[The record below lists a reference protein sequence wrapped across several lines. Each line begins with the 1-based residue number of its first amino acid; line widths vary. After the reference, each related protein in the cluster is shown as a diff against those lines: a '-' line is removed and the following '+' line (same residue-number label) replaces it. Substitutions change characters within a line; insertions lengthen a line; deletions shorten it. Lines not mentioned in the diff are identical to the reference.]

1 MARLRRFAFRLL
13 AFVRPAAAERELAR
27 EIDAHL
33 ALLADEYER
42 RGMTRED
49 ARLAARRALGGV
61 DQAKERHRDARSF
74 PWLEDLRRDVPYAWR
89 SFARN
94 SAFTVVAVVTLAL
107 GIGANTAIFT
117 VVNAVL
123 LKPLNYSEHSH
134 RLVRLMAHMP
144 PGDASAAASTGFA
157 RRVPVGMSG
166 SEIAELRTRTR
177 ALSHIG
183 TVGPTMM
190 GLTGHEDAGRL
201 QGARVSASVFPLLE
215 ARPLLGRT
223 ILSEDESPG
232 RDAVVL
238 LSHAAWQR
246 YFGGDAAILGRTL
259 ILNSVLGPRTQ
270 REYTVIGVM
279 PADFRFP
286 NSVTEFWMPLVT
298 SPRAEGAVMRGPLLG
313 RLADGMSLEAA
324 VGELGPIVRE
334 LRSHS
339 PQVRYE
345 LVREQ
350 DEMVAPVRPALI
362 VLTVAV
368 GCVLLIACVNVANL
382 LLART
387 AARQREVAVRAALG
401 AGRGRLIRQMLTES
415 VLLAV
420 LGGLGGV
427 VLAIG
432 GVRLLRSLA
441 ATLGRFDVGSGVAS
455 VTFPRLDEVGV
466 DPSVFAFTG
475 LLSVLTGVLFGLA
488 PAVRSSLSDPIE
500 AIRNGAGRVR
510 GMGGGLVVLQIA
522 LATVLLVGGALL
534 VRSFLNLSRVNTGYD
549 AANVLTFQVALPV
562 ARYPDDRL
570 RPFAEE
576 VVSRLRSIPG
586 VRAAAYANQLPLVAL
601 RDSLGGLWKTP
612 STDRKPVPG
621 AVDARFVSRDYFAAM
636 GIAVIA
642 GRGFADSD
650 GAGQPRVLV
659 VNEELARRD
668 FAGESPIGQQ
678 VFIGRDPTPWQV
690 VGIVANVRQF
700 GLDREPE
707 PQFFADLRQW
717 SGGMPLFPVGAY
729 YAVRTNGDPDAIVS
743 TLRGIVLQLDPE
755 AALFNVAG
763 MEALVASTISRPRM
777 YAVLLGIFAG
787 VGVTLAVI
795 GIYGVMAFGVTQR
808 TREFGVRMALG
819 AKRGDVMSLV
829 LRQGLALAA
838 VGIALGLA
846 GASAAT
852 RYLEGMLFGLTP
864 LDRPTFAVVAL
875 LFAIVAAAAAYVP
888 ARRATRVEPI
898 VALRCE

>member
-1 MARLRRFAFRLL
+1 VARLRWFALRLL
-13 AFVRPAAAERELAR
+13 AFVRPAVAEGELAR

-33 ALLADEYER
+33 ALLEDEYQR
-42 RGMTRED
+42 RGMTPDD

-61 DQAKERHRDARSF
+61 DQAKERHREARSF
-74 PWLEDLRRDVPYAWR
+74 PWLEDLLRDVPYAWR

-94 SAFTVVAVVTLAL
+94 PGFTIVAVLTLAL
-107 GIGANTAIFT
+107 GVGANTAIFT

-123 LKPLNYSEHSH
+123 LKPLAYSADSG
-134 RLVRLMAHMP
+134 RFVRLMAHMP
-144 PGDASAAASTGFA
+144 PGDPSTGTV
-157 RRVPVGMSG
+157 RRVPVGMSA
-166 SEIAELRTRTR
+166 SEIADLRTRTR
-177 ALSHIG
+177 ALSHVG
-183 TVGPTMM
+183 TVGPTVM
-190 GLTGHEDAGRL
+190 GLSGREDAARL
-201 QGARVSASVFPLLE
+201 QGARVSASVFPLLD

-223 ILSEDESPG
+223 ILSDDELPG

-246 YFGGDAAILGRTL
+246 YFGGDSDVLGRTL
-259 ILNSVLGPRTQ
+259 VLNSVLGRRTQ

-279 PADFRFP
+279 PPEFQFP
-286 NSVTEFWMPLVT
+286 NSVTRFWMPLAA
-298 SPRAEGAVMRGPLLG
+298 SAGGESAVLRGPLLG
-313 RLADGMSLEAA
+313 RLADGVTMEAA
-324 VGELGPIVRE
+324 AAEIGPIVRE
-334 LRSHS
+334 IRRH
-339 PQVRYE
+339 PPEVRYE

-350 DEMVAPVRPALI
+350 DEVVAPVRPALL
-362 VLTVAV
+362 VLTASV
-368 GCVLLIACVNVANL
+368 GVVLLIACMNVANL

-401 AGRGRLIRQMLTES
+401 AGRGRLIRQVLTES
-415 VLLAV
+415 VLLAA
-420 LGGLGGV
+420 LGGLAGIA
-427 VLAIG
+427 LAIG

-475 LLSVLTGVLFGLA
+475 VLSVLTGVLFGLA
-488 PAVRSSLSDPIE
+488 PALRSSLSDPIE
-500 AIRNGAGRVR
+500 AIRTGVVR
-510 GMGGGLVVLQIA
+510 AQRTGGGLVVLQIA

-534 VRSFLNLSRVNTGYD
+534 VRSFFNLSRVNTGYD

-601 RDSLGGLWKTP
+601 RDSAGGLWKTP
-612 STDRKPVPG
+612 STDRKPTPG
-621 AVDARFVSRDYFAAM
+621 GVDARFVSRDYFAAM
-636 GIAVIA
+636 GIRVIA
-642 GRGFADSD
+642 GRGFADAD
-650 GAGQPRVLV
+650 DAGQPRVLV
-659 VNEELARRD
+659 INEELARRD
-668 FAGESPIGQQ
+668 FGGENPIGRQ
-678 VFIGRDPTPWQV
+678 VYVGRDLTPWQI

-729 YAVRTNGDPDAIVS
+729 YAVRLDGDLDAIVS
-743 TLRGIVLQLDPE
+743 TLRGIVRQLDSE
-755 AALFNVAG
+755 AALFNVAR
-763 MEALVASTISRPRM
+763 METLVASTISRPRM

-787 VGVTLAVI
+787 VGVLLAVI
-795 GIYGVMAFGVTQR
+795 GIYGVMAYAVTQR
-808 TREFGVRMALG
+808 TREIGVRMALG
-819 AKRGDVMSLV
+819 ARRGDVMSLV

-864 LDRPTFAVVAL
+864 LDRTTFAAVAL
-875 LFAIVAAAAAYVP
+875 LFAAVAASAAYVP
-888 ARRATRVEPI
+888 ARRATRVDPLT
-898 VALRCE
+898 ALRCE